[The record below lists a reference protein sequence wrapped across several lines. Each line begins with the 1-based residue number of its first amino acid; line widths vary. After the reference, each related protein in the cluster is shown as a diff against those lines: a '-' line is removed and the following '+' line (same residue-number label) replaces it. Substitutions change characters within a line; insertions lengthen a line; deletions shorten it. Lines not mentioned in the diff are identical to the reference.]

1 MVTKAL
7 SSESARKQR
16 DIVIPH
22 QDRLFSTL
30 ILVQTPFYPNR

>member
-16 DIVIPH
+16 DMVNYH

-30 ILVQTPFYPNR
+30 ILVQTLSI